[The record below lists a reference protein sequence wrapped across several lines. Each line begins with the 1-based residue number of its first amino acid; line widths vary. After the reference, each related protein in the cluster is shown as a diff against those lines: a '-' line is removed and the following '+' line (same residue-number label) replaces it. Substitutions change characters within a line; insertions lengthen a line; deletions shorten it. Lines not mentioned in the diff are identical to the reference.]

1 MGSLV
6 IKLSSQDQRIFCEK
20 ESVHSTCYQKVVGE
34 ESLLPFGVFFF
45 SVSFITERN
54 NLVI

>member
-20 ESVHSTCYQKVVGE
+20 ESVHSTCYQKVVRE
-34 ESLLPFGVFFF
+34 ESLLPFGVVFFF
-45 SVSFITERN
+45 CFFHNREK
-54 NLVI
+54 

>member
-45 SVSFITERN
+45 FCFFHNREK
-54 NLVI
+54 